1 MSHKTK
7 ATPKDRRCGNTKPVQ
22 INRYPAGGPVKIVQP
37 QIEGERC
44 RQMATVTRG
53 QKCTLAYS
61 CSLGFWRWRKSTSLL
76 RAAVTNCP
84 VLSPGSF
91 TFSTAFITS
100 WGTLAAT
107 VCDFAFTALV
117 AIPVSPL
124 TNKTQ
129 YALKKNSVQH
139 LTCLTPALKV
149 VLNTFL
155 LRVET
160 AKPGSVRALTG
171 LLTTSDS

>member
-1 MSHKTK
+1 MPHKTK
-7 ATPKDRRCGNTKPVQ
+7 ATPKDRQCGNTKPVQ
-22 INRYPAGGPVKIVQP
+22 INSCPAGGQKNLLTRSALV
-37 QIEGERC
+37 GE
-44 RQMATVTRG
+44 ALKSASG
-53 QKCTLAYS
+53 YS
-61 CSLGFWRWRKSTSLL
+61 CSLGFRRWRKSTSLL
-76 RAAVTNCP
+76 RAAVINCP

-117 AIPVSPL
+117 AMPVSPL

-139 LTCLTPALKV
+139 LTCLTPAFKL

-160 AKPGSVRALTG
+160 AKPGSVGALTG
-171 LLTTSDS
+171 LLTTNDS

>member
-1 MSHKTK
+1 MAHKTK
-7 ATPKDRRCGNTKPVQ
+7 ATPKDRQWFRTKPEQ
-22 INRYPAGGPVKIVQP
+22 FSRYPAGGLVKIIQP

-44 RQMATVTRG
+44 CQMATVTRV

-139 LTCLTPALKV
+139 LTCLTPAFKV

-160 AKPGSVRALTG
+160 AKPGSVGALTG
-171 LLTTSDS
+171 FLTTNDS